1 MIKGNVV
8 CIRNVKNEDL
18 DSLYTLSNDFI
29 DAGFYMPISLSS
41 WTSFISEFK
50 LNGFWVDFTG
60 KLIIENFDGDI
71 VGEAGFFKST
81 HYINGREV
89 YYRIFSGHR
98 GKGYASDALNL
109 LIKLFFESS
118 SFSRLQ
124 AVTVNGNSESEH
136 ILIKNGFKKEGIMR
150 SARHFRGELVD
161 LNLFSIIRKDWLS
174 Q

>member
-41 WTSFISEFK
+41 ETSFISEFK

-109 LIKLFFESS
+109 
-118 SFSRLQ
+118 Q
-124 AVTVNGNSESEH
+124 
-136 ILIKNGFKKEGIMR
+136 
-150 SARHFRGELVD
+150 
-161 LNLFSIIRKDWLS
+161 
-174 Q
+174 